1 MLVPNRDRLD
11 AGPVEHFI
19 VGNTDPE
26 IPADG
31 TGKKVGAAGRDVR
44 VGMELV
50 VDTVLV
56 LLRPSRKAVTGANIC
71 QIFPGSRLSIE
82 Y

>member
-1 MLVPNRDRLD
+1 VLVPNEDRLD
-11 AGPVEHFI
+11 AGPVERFI
-19 VGNTDPE
+19 VGNADPY

-31 TGKKVGAAGRDVR
+31 TGKKVGVAGRDVG

-56 LLRPSRKAVTGANIC
+56 LSRPSPESRDWGRRMPD
-71 QIFPGSRLSIE
+71 FPRFASVS
-82 Y
+82 